1 MKRFYRIFVKNEII
15 FRIFTRNIVPIL
27 TQNKPV
33 NQACLN
39 AKIFWGN
46 FLGIQCEIW
55 SQTSRLDG
63 CQLLV

>member
-15 FRIFTRNIVPIL
+15 FRIFTRNIRRIL

-33 NQACLN
+33 NHACLT

-46 FLGIQCEIW
+46 FLGIQCEI
-55 SQTSRLDG
+55 
-63 CQLLV
+63 